1 MVMYQFIIFTIVF
14 AFFAYQ
20 IIWRNHYI
28 DDMQDNI
35 DDRIKYLEKLANSEK
50 PEEFTEESWKSYKAG
65 LVYSVNT
72 MKDYM
77 NPFIDETDK
86 EDS

>member
-1 MVMYQFIIFTIVF
+1 
-14 AFFAYQ
+14 
-20 IIWRNHYI
+20 
-28 DDMQDNI
+28 
-35 DDRIKYLEKLANSEK
+35 
-50 PEEFTEESWKSYKAG
+50 